1 MSGAPLGQYTKRE
14 QVDGPQKID
23 HDTGKPIPE
32 TYGRLVNDIQEIL
45 EWRLGQLNLSPDD
58 ILSAEA
64 AIWGDGVKYSK
75 EEVTGSSLPIRLFAC
90 FAASLAP
97 SCLSLILNFPLFHT
111 PFYPLQ
117 PFSFVSGFSWIS
129 MSMLKKVRMW
139 ILLPSSSATT
149 STRRSSQSGGL

>member
-75 EEVTGSSLPIRLFAC
+75 EEVTGSSLPIPLS
-90 FAASLAP
+90 SLALP
-97 SCLSLILNFPLFHT
+97 LHLPLVVFHSFSIFPFFTRHSALFSRSH
-111 PFYPLQ
+111 
-117 PFSFVSGFSWIS
+117 SFRVSRGYQC
-129 MSMLKKVRMW
+129 
-139 ILLPSSSATT
+139 PC
-149 STRRSSQSGGL
+149 